1 VLALQPDDAGL
12 EEKDCVNHALAYGR
26 QAYLQRRIS
35 SQASIGKLLF
45 QNGWKLMENR
55 GLTGPG
61 DSRTGE
67 RRKALSQDLR
77 ELAHRIDII
86 RTLALPR

>member
-1 VLALQPDDAGL
+1 MALQPDDAGL
-12 EEKDCVNHALAYGR
+12 EEKDCINRALAYGR
-26 QAYLQRRIS
+26 QAHLQRRIS

-45 QNGWKLMENR
+45 QNGWKLMDNR
-55 GLTGPG
+55 ELAGPG
-61 DSRTGE
+61 DAETGE
-67 RRKALSQDLR
+67 QRKALSQDLR